1 MALHVKKGDTVQI
14 IAGDHK
20 GQTGRVLH
28 VYPDKKMVVVQG
40 QNLVK
45 KHVRPSRRNP
55 QGGRISIEQPI
66 HISKVLPVSPKSSK
80 GSRVLPSD
88 RRRAKKRV
96 IRDAEI
102 GTIRRENDG
111 TRMVAGI
118 CRQRIRQVRT
128 MGASRPL

>member
-20 GQTGRVLH
+20 GQSGKVLH
-28 VYPDKKMVVVQG
+28 VYPDTNMVIVQG

-80 GSRVLPSD
+80 GSRVRYTQGPDGS
-88 RRRAKKRV
+88 KKRV
-96 IRDAEI
+96 TLDGAEI
-102 GTIRRENDG
+102 GT
-111 TRMVAGI
+111 
-118 CRQRIRQVRT
+118 VRK
-128 MGASRPL
+128 AK

>member
-14 IAGDHK
+14 MIGDHK
-20 GQTGRVLH
+20 GQTGKVLH

-66 HISKVLPVSPKSSK
+66 HLSNVLPVSPKSSK
-80 GSRVLPSD
+80 GSRVRYSQGPDGS
-88 RRRAKKRV
+88 KKRITV
-96 IRDAEI
+96 DGAEI
-102 GTIRRENDG
+102 GTIRK
-111 TRMVAGI
+111 AK
-118 CRQRIRQVRT
+118 
-128 MGASRPL
+128 